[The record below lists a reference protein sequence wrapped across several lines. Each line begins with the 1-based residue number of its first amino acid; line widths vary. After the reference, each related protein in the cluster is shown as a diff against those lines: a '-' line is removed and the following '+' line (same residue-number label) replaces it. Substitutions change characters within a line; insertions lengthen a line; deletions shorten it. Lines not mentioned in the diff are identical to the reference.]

1 MSNSD
6 DENSDNFVDCPTNDA
21 ADKLLSRLP
30 SYRKVTNSR
39 KKNSE
44 LRSMIPRQKNDAK
57 KKSTRNE
64 ANKKAEDVIKEIKT
78 DIANLLTKFDLL
90 NNIYPAFVET
100 FELMEDRLTAVE
112 SEISALKTKSHNPPT
127 PNPTPFRDALT
138 SNDSQRLN
146 KLEYLNSEED
156 RKKRFLEICFT
167 HPSFQSSSSN
177 IPHEQLNDVLKTTL
191 QLENR
196 EIDANIR
203 VRKSKRENTLIA
215 TFSHQRF
222 KQFVYRARKKI
233 RTNGNDSN
241 FYLND
246 NLTSYNHGILMKL
259 KRDRKSY
266 PNTSDPYSS
275 IYSFEGKVYVKLKR
289 EPNQNGLHIK
299 DVDQLSKFLD
309 EVKSSSNTT
318 HASTPQTND
327 A

>member
-1 MSNSD
+1 MG
-6 DENSDNFVDCPTNDA
+6 
-21 ADKLLSRLP
+21 
-30 SYRKVTNSR
+30 
-39 KKNSE
+39 
-44 LRSMIPRQKNDAK
+44 
-57 KKSTRNE
+57 
-64 ANKKAEDVIKEIKT
+64 
-78 DIANLLTKFDLL
+78 
-90 NNIYPAFVET
+90 
-100 FELMEDRLTAVE
+100 
-112 SEISALKTKSHNPPT
+112 
-127 PNPTPFRDALT
+127 
-138 SNDSQRLN
+138 
-146 KLEYLNSEED
+146 
-156 RKKRFLEICFT
+156 KKRFLEICFT

-233 RTNGNDSN
+233 RANGNDLN

-289 EPNQNGLHIK
+289 EPNKNGLHIK